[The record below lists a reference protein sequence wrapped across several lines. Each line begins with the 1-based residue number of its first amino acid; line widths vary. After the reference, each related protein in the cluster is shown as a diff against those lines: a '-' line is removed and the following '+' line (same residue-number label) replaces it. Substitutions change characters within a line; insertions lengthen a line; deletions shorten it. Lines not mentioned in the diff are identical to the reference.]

1 MRDSSPR
8 RRIVRA
14 ATTVIA
20 AVVAAA
26 MMIPSSAATANDRPP
41 AAAVH
46 VNPYSTTLKAAQGLT
61 GQARTDAQLVGSIPS
76 AEWFTGGTPDEV
88 RARAAAYVDA
98 ATAAGE
104 TPVLVAYNLPFRDCE
119 QYSAGGAANSA
130 AYAAWIAG
138 LAAGIGSRPAI
149 VILEPDGIG
158 VIP

>member
-88 RARAAAYVDA
+88 RTRAAAYVDA

-104 TPVLVAYNLPFRDCE
+104 TPVLGV
-119 QYSAGGAANSA
+119 GAFPARRSHQLSSPRCPQT
-130 AYAAWIAG
+130 IPHDP
-138 LAAGIGSRPAI
+138 GSIPHDPGSLRPSPSCA
-149 VILEPDGIG
+149 EASCCTR
-158 VIP
+158 